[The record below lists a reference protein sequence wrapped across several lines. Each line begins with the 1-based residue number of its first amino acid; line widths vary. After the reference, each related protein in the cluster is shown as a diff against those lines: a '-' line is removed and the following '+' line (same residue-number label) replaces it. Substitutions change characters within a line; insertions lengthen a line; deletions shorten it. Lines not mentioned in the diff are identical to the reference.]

1 MKHFRMST
9 ANIQKFQTQYLDLIN
24 GFEKQVFSDEVNQKT
39 ISMILDE
46 IQCFWLDRKD
56 IATLEL
62 ENLSSQKECF
72 LLAGAIYL
80 DVQDHEQ
87 YIYKALGDEHF
98 VSDPLLKLEN
108 FFRVPAKIF
117 DNKSIELFRR
127 AYSDLKEMLSNYQS
141 YFYILPIQTI
151 AISNK
156 EEHLEL
162 LQKFYLTFIN
172 SILNEDFEDSENFFE
187 KYSSYNEIE
196 KNMVLFFKNTLMFE
210 EYGSEEL
217 TLKEKI
223 ETYINSHSVMVSITK
238 DYSEAEKFW
247 VALQNYVTQVMDIL
261 LIASITNTIPFIRF
275 KPTFHYLTIVMHTF
289 IEDIFFRN
297 MLKKT
302 IVFYIFH
309 NTVEK
314 EELTKIDFNEFA
326 KMVQETNFL
335 NNILQEMKNNNID
348 IFQKGIPEVANI
360 INEQFCIK
368 IKDTTKSSTEQ

>member
-1 MKHFRMST
+1 MKHFNMLAAS
-9 ANIQKFQTQYLDLIN
+9 IQKFQTQYLNLIN
-24 GFEKQVFSDEVNQKT
+24 GFEKQIFSDKANQKT

-46 IQCFWLDRKD
+46 IACFWLDRKE
-56 IATLEL
+56 IASLEL
-62 ENLSSQKECF
+62 EDLSSQKECF

-80 DVQDHEQ
+80 DVEDNEH

-98 VSDPLLKLEN
+98 VSDPLLKLEH
-108 FFRVPAKIF
+108 FFRVPSKMF

-127 AYSDLKEMLSNYQS
+127 AYGDLKEMLISYQN
-141 YFYILPIQTI
+141 YFYVLPIQII
-151 AISNK
+151 AISNQ

-172 SILNEDFEDSENFFE
+172 SVLNENFKDSEKFFE
-187 KYSSYNEIE
+187 KYSTYDEIE
-196 KNMVLFFKNTLMFE
+196 NNMLPFFKKNLMLE

-217 TLKEKI
+217 SLKEKI
-223 ETYINSHSVMVSITK
+223 ETYINSHPIMVAITK
-238 DYSEAEKFW
+238 DYSEAGKFW
-247 VALQNYVTQVMDIL
+247 AALQNYVTQVMDIM

-275 KPTFHYLTIVMHTF
+275 KPTFHYLTIVMYTF
-289 IEDIFFRN
+289 IEDIFFRTI
-297 MLKKT
+297 LEKT

-314 EELTKIDFNEFA
+314 EELTKIDFNEFV

-348 IFQKGIPEVANI
+348 IFQEGAPEVADI
-360 INEQFCIK
+360 INEHFCMK
-368 IKDTTKSSTEQ
+368 IKNTTKPSTEQ